1 MKSTGCGARRLHI
14 KVAAVLGIALILNA
28 LYAEQV
34 LLYTQ
39 NSFRRFKFRSKSW
52 RSD

>member
-28 LYAEQV
+28 LYAEQLPAFQV
-34 LLYTQ
+34 PLKKLAL
-39 NSFRRFKFRSKSW
+39 
-52 RSD
+52 